1 MEHANYEL
9 KKVGQKIT
17 HIKFIVHKK
26 ENTDQTGEKQKNFYR
41 WKNLITHKYYKLRN
55 FIIYIMLTH
64 NLSHANS

>member
-26 ENTDQTGEKQKNFYR
+26 ENTDQTGEKQKNFYQ